1 MILCPIRGS
10 GGLAGNPGGLQQI
23 ANIKLK
29 ILLNLFSY
37 FYCVFYFREINSQHW
52 QQFQKYLFFFLQHLQ
67 SILNIFFFCQNF
79 QQKLWTKINI
89 FGENT
94 GFKMFVILFI
104 FFFEAKYR
112 F

>member
-1 MILCPIRGS
+1 M
-10 GGLAGNPGGLQQI
+10 GLVGYPSRLQQI

-37 FYCVFYFREINSQHW
+37 FYCVFYFREINSSSS
-52 QQFQKYLFFFLQHLQ
+52 KNIFFFFFFY
-67 SILNIFFFCQNF
+67 NIYNQFLTFFFFCQNF

-94 GFKMFVILFI
+94 GFKMFVI
-104 FFFEAKYR
+104 FFFFFLKQNKGFKGFEQI
-112 F
+112 